1 MGDYSLIDIING
13 DRKAFEQ
20 FFYAHKDNVYSIA
33 LTYTDN
39 QFITEEIVQDVFL
52 RVWKN
57 RTKLQ
62 EIDSIASWLYTITR
76 NLSLTALKKIAKE
89 GLHHQ
94 DIVSHLPFIVNDSAD
109 RINEYDLKKL
119 IEEALE
125 KLSPQQKKIFELSRL
140 KGYERDQIAT
150 LLNIAPA
157 TVSVHLTIAIRNVR
171 AFLSNH
177 LDLISI
183 GIILYSNYLHFIFSL
198 TNNN

>member
-1 MGDYSLIDIING
+1 MGDYSLIDIVNG
-13 DRKAFEQ
+13 DRKAFEG
-20 FFYAHKDNVYSIA
+20 FFYEHKDRVNTIA
-33 LTYTDN
+33 LTYTAN
-39 QFITEEIVQDVFL
+39 QFIAEEIVQDVFL

-57 RTKLQ
+57 RAKLKDI
-62 EIDSIASWLYTITR
+62 ESISSWLYTITR

-89 GLHHQ
+89 GLHQQ
-94 DIVSHLPFIVNDSAD
+94 DLVSHLPFIVNDSAD

-119 IEEALE
+119 IEEALD